1 MMPAAVCRNIH
12 KYANGDEFST
22 TCQAMEGLQVLN
34 GLECKIA
41 CTSSKVCF
49 IKFISWL
56 CCTNDNNVVC
66 SVKSHRILHIFWV
79 LFFFPELPFF

>member
-1 MMPAAVCRNIH
+1 MMPAAVYRNIH

-41 CTSSKVCF
+41 CTSSKVCY

-56 CCTNDNNVVC
+56 CCTNDNIMFCVQLRVIGFC
-66 SVKSHRILHIFWV
+66 MFSGFFFFFF
-79 LFFFPELPFF
+79 FFFP